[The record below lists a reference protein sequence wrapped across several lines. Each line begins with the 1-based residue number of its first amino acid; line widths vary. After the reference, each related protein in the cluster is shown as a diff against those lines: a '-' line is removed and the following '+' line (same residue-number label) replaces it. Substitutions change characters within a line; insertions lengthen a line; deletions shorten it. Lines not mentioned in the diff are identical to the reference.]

1 MQYYYALRSEVSLK
15 VVAYCR
21 DRATYDPS
29 LAAAVSY
36 TVASAA
42 DAPTSLTYGPSFF
55 TLASQ
60 LSGDVTIGLD
70 RELNN
75 ITNTGLAAAKAKSTI
90 SNLLAIELGNEP
102 DCETFRFIAVQRLK
116 LTLPFILVYS
126 SSSPIA
132 VANGNSWSQSID
144 SSSEVSWF
152 SQLSSSV
159 S

>member
-1 MQYYYALRSEVSLK
+1 MANR
-15 VVAYCR
+15 R

-29 LAAAVSY
+29 LANAVSY

-90 SNLLAIELGNEP
+90 SNLLAIEVGNEP
-102 DCETFRFIAVQRLK
+102 DCVSFRI
-116 LTLPFILVYS
+116 I
-126 SSSPIA
+126 
-132 VANGNSWSQSID
+132 
-144 SSSEVSWF
+144 SEV
-152 SQLSSSV
+152 
-159 S
+159 